1 MNPVPPPLVKD
12 TPKSR
17 RTRRRIL
24 DEAMRLIAEN
34 GYAATVNAMVAEAAG
49 LTRGAMLYHFPTR
62 EALLEAVILGDG
74 GPIYQEI
81 VGLLVDA
88 GAKQIPDRDGVTP
101 LEHARQRGF
110 DAIAARIA
118 AGPM

>member
-1 MNPVPPPLVKD
+1 MA
-12 TPKSR
+12 
-17 RTRRRIL
+17 IL
-24 DEAMRLIAEN
+24 LQ
-34 GYAATVNAMVAEAAG
+34 AG
-49 LTRGAMLYHFPTR
+49 LHVDHVNNLGWT
-62 EALLEAVILGDG
+62 ALLEAVILGDG
-74 GPIYQEI
+74 GPVYQEI

-118 AGPM
+118 AGPK